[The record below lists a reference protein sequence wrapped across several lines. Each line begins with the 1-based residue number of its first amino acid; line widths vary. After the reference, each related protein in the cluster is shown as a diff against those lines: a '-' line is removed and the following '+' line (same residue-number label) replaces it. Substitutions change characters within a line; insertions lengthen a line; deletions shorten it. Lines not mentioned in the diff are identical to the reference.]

1 MKKLILILTIFAL
14 VGCVGGNAA
23 VMKKELANNAI
34 SADKGRIVVYRRD
47 THFYNSNIGFFIDGK
62 MPGEIHNSSILY
74 FDVNEGEHQVS
85 IDRKW
90 GGENVIINVKKNG
103 ITYVKIYASYRTG
116 WTGVCN
122 IEAIEPQIA
131 INEIAELK

>member
-14 VGCVGGNAA
+14 VGCAGGNAA

-34 SADKGRIVVYRRD
+34 SADKGRIIVYRRD
-47 THFYNSNIGFFIDGK
+47 TRFFNSNIGFLIDGK
-62 MPGEIHNSSILY
+62 MTREIHNSSILF

-85 IDRKW
+85 NKL
-90 GGENVIINVKKNG
+90 GNENVIINVKKNE

-116 WTGVCN
+116 WTGICN
-122 IEAIEPQIA
+122 IEAIEPKIA